1 MNIHG
6 FALLPPGEPAP
17 DKLLPI
23 WLHPSPAGHLA
34 RNRIVYGQG
43 WHKDTQWFLGQVERY
58 VRPGMRVLDFGA
70 GTGILA
76 IAAARKG
83 AEVTACEILP
93 EARELIDAN
102 ATLNDVAIELTEIM
116 PDGPF
121 DLILCNMGEEG
132 RQYETAL
139 RERLAPGGRLL
150 WQP

>member
-1 MNIHG
+1 MNVHG
-6 FALLPPGEPAP
+6 FDLLGPDEPLG
-17 DKLLPI
+17 KGIPI
-23 WLHPSPAGHLA
+23 RLHPTPAEHLI

-43 WHKDTQWFLGQVERY
+43 WQKDTQWFLGQVGRY
-58 VRPGMRVLDFGA
+58 VRPGLKVLDFGA

-93 EARELIDAN
+93 EALELCIAN
-102 ATLNDVAIELTEIM
+102 AELNDVPFDLTETL

-121 DLILCNMGEEG
+121 DLILCNMGDEG
-132 RQYETAL
+132 RQYEAAL